1 MRTLFSIVIMLTFAF
16 HANAQYVTV
25 TNLAGTTAYGSTNVT
40 VTTTGSVASTPWC
53 GVNPYWIGSGGP
65 GSYIF
70 NFSSPKDAVRIYVTA
85 MNVLGSDTEKIS
97 VFINGTF
104 YNLTPA
110 NLTVYPGTCAQPT
123 QPIIGGMLVCTAAPL
138 GVGGGGQLDIYQCG
152 ITSCEVFT
160 NGVLNGSTFTFQ
172 FDSTAGGSCLDAW
185 TNNPCIGDSLHLKA
199 IGDSTGATYVW
210 SGPGGFTSTDQNLSK
225 FPAAFSDTG
234 NYMVIRTKSGT
245 LDTSY
250 VHVSVHPSPVISL
263 SNNSPICSTGGLL
276 TLFQTPSI
284 TGGTYLWSGPTGFTS
299 TLQNPTRA
307 FTIVD
312 TGYYKLVATTA
323 FGCKDSGT
331 THVTETPPPPSPTIT
346 GQLHYCQG
354 QIFVPFTVTGYTG
367 TLRWYTVPTG
377 GTSSPSA
384 PSVPTSFPGLYS
396 YWVSQIIG
404 SCESNR
410 SSITVKVTATPPAP
424 FVTGPTQYCQYI
436 GPIVNSTVFP
446 SDSAGWYTS
455 PIGGSPS
462 YIQPL
467 PDINIPGTLN
477 TWVSRIDSGC
487 EGPRTPVS
495 ITIHPKPSKP
505 NTVPKDYCQFKTA
518 NPINLSVTASGA
530 GNTLTYYGPGVTSG
544 MITPPT
550 PTTSVAPD
558 TIVYY
563 ITETT
568 VFGCVSDS
576 AIHKV
581 VIKLKPAPP
590 TVTDLQYCQK
600 DIARPLNEVVD
611 SDFNSTLNW
620 YYNSISLPP
629 IPVPFTDTTPG
640 TRMWFVG
647 QTVPAVNGCASD
659 SIPIKV
665 TIIYKPK
672 FSIEAT
678 SPWVCQFDTVTLA
691 YKGPALYQ
699 PEYLWTFPRGAA
711 AVNFTDRNDSIVQVK
726 FDSTHQ
732 DNIVYLRASN
742 HNGFCYSDTS
752 IKIKVIPLPTMEAYT
767 KPDVCFGDTVQL
779 ALATKADNSH
789 SYTWWVDDTTMEH
802 ARALSIISRNSHSSG
817 PYTISW
823 LDSGRHI
830 IKVSSTTVEG
840 CKSEPTFDSVLVHNP
855 PDARFRISSGNQGKI
870 CWEDSVQFTALTED
884 YRNSYEWA
892 PAHDFDN
899 LNSPIIWGK
908 MLGQKNTIILKV
920 TDPFGCYATESMQ
933 IDPEYC
939 CTIQFPNAFTPNGT
953 GPQDNNIFKP
963 YFVGYHRFHMFRIM
977 NRWGQIIFES
987 ANSSVMGWD
996 GTFNGVPQDVGVY
1009 YYYLRYDCGGKSME
1023 AKGDVTLI
1031 R

>member
-1 MRTLFSIVIMLTFAF
+1 MED
-16 HANAQYVTV
+16 
-25 TNLAGTTAYGSTNVT
+25 G
-40 VTTTGSVASTPWC
+40 
-53 GVNPYWIGSGGP
+53 
-65 GSYIF
+65 
-70 NFSSPKDAVRIYVTA
+70 
-85 MNVLGSDTEKIS
+85 
-97 VFINGTF
+97 
-104 YNLTPA
+104 
-110 NLTVYPGTCAQPT
+110 
-123 QPIIGGMLVCTAAPL
+123 
-138 GVGGGGQLDIYQCG
+138 
-152 ITSCEVFT
+152 
-160 NGVLNGSTFTFQ
+160 
-172 FDSTAGGSCLDAW
+172 
-185 TNNPCIGDSLHLKA
+185 
-199 IGDSTGATYVW
+199 
-210 SGPGGFTSTDQNLSK
+210 
-225 FPAAFSDTG
+225 
-234 NYMVIRTKSGT
+234 
-245 LDTSY
+245 
-250 VHVSVHPSPVISL
+250 
-263 SNNSPICSTGGLL
+263 
-276 TLFQTPSI
+276 
-284 TGGTYLWSGPTGFTS
+284 
-299 TLQNPTRA
+299 
-307 FTIVD
+307 
-312 TGYYKLVATTA
+312 
-323 FGCKDSGT
+323 
-331 THVTETPPPPSPTIT
+331 
-346 GQLHYCQG
+346 
-354 QIFVPFTVTGYTG
+354 
-367 TLRWYTVPTG
+367 
-377 GTSSPSA
+377 
-384 PSVPTSFPGLYS
+384 
-396 YWVSQIIG
+396 
-404 SCESNR
+404 CES
-410 SSITVKVTATPPAP
+410 
-424 FVTGPTQYCQYI
+424 
-436 GPIVNSTVFP
+436 
-446 SDSAGWYTS
+446 
-455 PIGGSPS
+455 
-462 YIQPL
+462 
-467 PDINIPGTLN
+467 
-477 TWVSRIDSGC
+477 
-487 EGPRTPVS
+487 PRTPV
-495 ITIHPKPSKP
+495 TRNIHPKPAPPIVHPQSW
-505 NTVPKDYCQFKTA
+505 CQFKTA
-518 NPINLSVTASGA
+518 NPIDVTPSGA
-530 GNTLTYYGPGVTSG
+530 GDVLTYYGPGVTSG
-544 MITPPT
+544 MLIAPT
-550 PTTSVAPD
+550 PSTSVAPD
-558 TIVYY
+558 TIFYY

-568 VFGCVSDS
+568 AFGCISDS
-576 AIHKV
+576 AIDKV
-581 VIKLKPAPP
+581 VIRLKPAPP
-590 TVTDLQYCQK
+590 IVTDLQYCQK

-629 IPVPFTDTTPG
+629 IPLPFTDTTPG

-726 FDSTHQ
+726 FDSTKQ

-752 IKIKVIPLPTMEAYT
+752 IRIKVIPLPTMEAYT

-789 SYTWWVDDTTMEH
+789 SYKWWVDDTTMEH

-855 PDARFRISSGNQGKI
+855 PDARFRISSGNEGKI